1 MNNIHNLQIKN
12 ASQGRAILNLDDIR
26 ESDTLTNIPIKSS
39 LEPEPTPQILLNL
52 QTIRQNLNIHDI
64 FNSYHFSRQK
74 VR

>member
-1 MNNIHNLQIKN
+1 MNDIHKLQIKN

-39 LEPEPTPQILLNL
+39 LEPKSTPQILLNL
-52 QTIRQNLNIHDI
+52 QTIRQNLNIHDT
-64 FNSYHFSRQK
+64 FNSYNFSKQK